1 MISKKLTSTKHN
13 LFNRFCQTKPPL
25 ADQKY
30 FALFYKY
37 KYGGEEL
44 RQKRAPLRESHL
56 DLVKKTP
63 ELKMGG
69 AFGDLKGI

>member
-1 MISKKLTSTKHN
+1 M
-13 LFNRFCQTKPPL
+13 RFCQTKATISEP
-25 ADQKY
+25 KY
-30 FALFYKY
+30 YALFYKY

-69 AFGDLKGI
+69 AFGDLKGMIFEF